1 MSTDL
6 KRPDDRLMTV
16 EEVATYLHISRA
28 QAYLAVRETG
38 FPLIE
43 LGPRLLRVR
52 RALLDA
58 WLDGRAA

>member
-1 MSTDL
+1 MRQSAEATA
-6 KRPDDRLMTV
+6 DRLMTV
-16 EEVATYLHISRA
+16 EEVAAFLHISRA
-28 QAYLAVRETG
+28 QAYLAVRAEG

-52 RALLDA
+52 RAQLDA